1 VRRIHKPVPCKI
13 ETVGL
18 ENDLLGGVTSGVKA
32 TCSLCRH
39 QTVSLGTSMN
49 SVREC
54 LSLMREECP
63 VGASNEYGID
73 TMGSPHFEHC
83 RDRKDLVEP
92 FPKG

>member
-18 ENDLLGGVTSGVKA
+18 ENDLLGGITSGVKA

-39 QTVSLGTSMN
+39 QTESIGISLY

-63 VGASNEYGID
+63 CGGSNEYGIEA
-73 TMGSPHFEHC
+73 MGSPHFDFG
-83 RDRKDLVEP
+83 RDRSDLVEP
-92 FPKG
+92 CS

>member
-1 VRRIHKPVPCKI
+1 VRRIHKRVPCKI

-18 ENDLLGGVTSGVKA
+18 ENDLLGGIISGVRA

-39 QTVSLGTSMN
+39 QTESLGISMN

-63 VGASNEYGID
+63 IGAPNEYGIEA
-73 TMGSPHFEHC
+73 MGSSHFEFCGHS
-83 RDRKDLVEP
+83 KDLLEP
-92 FPKG
+92 CS